1 MSWTVSGP
9 NFDYLTMTEGDF
21 GNALKINLKK
31 ITISQN
37 DSFDFVIVDQVHGTE
52 IVKKT
57 FTDVTGGAVYLE
69 LTAAESALLPVG
81 VYFYRIDWYQGAIFM
96 NNLSRIGVFEVVV
109 KA

>member
-1 MSWTVSGP
+1 
-9 NFDYLTMTEGDF
+9 MTEGDF
-21 GNALKINLKK
+21 GNALKINLNK
-31 ITISQN
+31 ITISEN
-37 DSFDFVIVDQVHGTE
+37 DRFDFVVCDQVHGEE

-81 VYFYRIDWYQGAIFM
+81 VYVYRIDWYQGAVFM
-96 NNLSRIGVFEVVV
+96 NNLSSVGIFEVVV